1 MPKKIL
7 IFLSIALFLYLFDWF
22 LNSDDENMIY
32 VSDNDIDF
40 LISTWNDQMQRPPN
54 EEELKTIIENFIQNE
69 VLYREALKLNLDS
82 GDIIV
87 KRRLVQKL
95 GFLKQEEGVKIPNDK
110 ELKEYVN
117 ENKVQFEIPKS
128 LSFNHLFFSKE
139 SRSIEEVRQY
149 LVNKNIKSDP
159 FLLGRNFSDKTIRQI
174 QRDFG
179 DKFAAS
185 LDQLTT
191 LKNDLII
198 ESIYGWHIVNVSN
211 IENSYLPEFNS
222 IRDKLL
228 DTYLLV
234 KKDEVLKKYTEE
246 LIKSYDVSLSKK
258 YSFE

>member
-7 IFLSIALFLYLFDWF
+7 IFLSIAIFLYLFDWF
-22 LNSDDENMIY
+22 LNNDDENMIY

-40 LISTWNDQMQRPPN
+40 LVSTWNDQMQRLPN

-110 ELKEYVN
+110 ELKEYFN
-117 ENKVQFEIPKS
+117 ENKVEFRIPKR
-128 LSFNHLFFSKE
+128 LSFNHIFFSKE
-139 SRSIEEVRQY
+139 SRSLEEVRQY
-149 LVNKNIKSDP
+149 LVNQNIKSDP

-174 QRDFG
+174 RRDFG

-185 LDQLTT
+185 LDQLTV

-198 ESIYGWHIVNVSN
+198 ESIYCWHIVNVSN

>member
-7 IFLSIALFLYLFDWF
+7 IFLSVALFLYLFEWF
-22 LNSDDENMIY
+22 LNNDDENVIY

-40 LISTWNDQMQRPPN
+40 LVSTWNDQMQRPPN
-54 EEELKTIIENFIQNE
+54 EEELKSIIENFIQNE

-110 ELKEYVN
+110 ELKEYFN
-117 ENKVQFEIPKS
+117 ENKVEFRIPKR
-128 LSFNHLFFSKE
+128 LSFNHIFFSKE
-139 SRSIEEVRQY
+139 SRSLEEVRQY
-149 LVNKNIKSDP
+149 LVNKNVKSDP

-185 LDQLTT
+185 LDELTV

-222 IRDKLL
+222 IRDKIL

>member
-40 LISTWNDQMQRPPN
+40 LVSTWNDQMQRPPN

-110 ELKEYVN
+110 ELKEYFN
-117 ENKVQFEIPKS
+117 ENKVEFRIPKR
-128 LSFNHLFFSKE
+128 LSFNHIFFSKE
-139 SRSIEEVRQY
+139 SREI
-149 LVNKNIKSDP
+149 
-159 FLLGRNFSDKTIRQI
+159 LLRKR
-174 QRDFG
+174 
-179 DKFAAS
+179 
-185 LDQLTT
+185 
-191 LKNDLII
+191 
-198 ESIYGWHIVNVSN
+198 
-211 IENSYLPEFNS
+211 
-222 IRDKLL
+222 
-228 DTYLLV
+228 
-234 KKDEVLKKYTEE
+234 
-246 LIKSYDVSLSKK
+246 YD
-258 YSFE
+258 

>member
-1 MPKKIL
+1 MSKKIL
-7 IFLSIALFLYLFDWF
+7 IFLSVALFLYLFEWF
-22 LNSDDENMIY
+22 LNNDDENVIY

-40 LISTWNDQMQRPPN
+40 LVSTWNDQMQRPPN

-95 GFLKQEEGVKIPNDK
+95 GFLKQAAGGKIANDK
-110 ELKEYVN
+110 ELKEYFN
-117 ENKVQFEIPKS
+117 ENKVQFRIPKR
-128 LSFNHLFFSKE
+128 LSFNHIFFSKE
-139 SRSIEEVRQY
+139 SRSLEEVRQY
-149 LVNKNIKSDP
+149 LVDKNIKSDP

>member
-7 IFLSIALFLYLFDWF
+7 IFLSVALFLYLFEWF
-22 LNSDDENMIY
+22 LNNDDENVIY

-40 LISTWNDQMQRPPN
+40 LVSTWNDQMQRPPN
-54 EEELKTIIENFIQNE
+54 EEELKSIIENFIQNE

-110 ELKEYVN
+110 ELKEYFN
-117 ENKVQFEIPKS
+117 ENKVEFRIPKR
-128 LSFNHLFFSKE
+128 LSFNHIFFSKE
-139 SRSIEEVRQY
+139 SRSLEEVRQY
-149 LVNKNIKSDP
+149 LVNKNVKSDP

-174 QRDFG
+174 RRDFG

-185 LDQLTT
+185 LDELTV

>member
-7 IFLSIALFLYLFDWF
+7 IFLSIAIFLYLFDWF
-22 LNSDDENMIY
+22 LNNDDENVIY

-40 LISTWNDQMQRPPN
+40 LVSTWNDQMQRPPN

-110 ELKEYVN
+110 ELKEYFN
-117 ENKVQFEIPKS
+117 ENKVEFRIPKR
-128 LSFNHLFFSKE
+128 LSFNHIFFSKE
-139 SRSIEEVRQY
+139 SRTLEEVRRY

-185 LDQLTT
+185 LDELTT

-198 ESIYGWHIVNVSN
+198 ESIYGWHIVNVFN
-211 IENSYLPEFNS
+211 IENSYLPEFDS

-246 LIKSYDVSLSKK
+246 LIKSYDVSLSEK

>member
-1 MPKKIL
+1 MDLVFNYDEDELNIFISDQEIESL
-7 IFLSIALFLYLFDWF
+7 IYAWELQVGRSPTRTDIK
-22 LNSDDENMIY
+22 NIIDDVIK
-32 VSDNDIDF
+32 
-40 LISTWNDQMQRPPN
+40 
-54 EEELKTIIENFIQNE
+54 EEI
-69 VLYREALKLNLDS
+69 LYREALKLNLDR

-95 GFLKQEEGVKIPNDK
+95 GFLKQEEGVKIPNDE
-110 ELKEYVN
+110 ELKKFFD
-117 ENKVQFEIPKS
+117 ENKGEFRIPKR
-128 LSFNHLFFSKE
+128 LSFNHIFFSKE
-139 SRSIEEVRQY
+139 SRSLKEVKQY
-149 LVNKNIKSDP
+149 LEDKNIKSDP

-185 LDQLTT
+185 LDELTT

-211 IENSYLPEFNS
+211 IEDSYLPEFNF
-222 IRDKLL
+222 IKDKLL

-234 KKDEVLKKYTEE
+234 KKDEVLKKYTED

>member
-1 MPKKIL
+1 M
-7 IFLSIALFLYLFDWF
+7 YLFDWF

-40 LISTWNDQMQRPPN
+40 LVSTWNDQMQRLPN

-110 ELKEYVN
+110 ELKEYFN
-117 ENKVQFEIPKS
+117 ENKVQFRIPKS
-128 LSFNHLFFSKE
+128 LSFNHIFFSKE
-139 SRSIEEVRQY
+139 SRSLEEVRQY

>member
-7 IFLSIALFLYLFDWF
+7 IFLSIALFLYLFEWF
-22 LNSDDENMIY
+22 LNNDNENVIY

-40 LISTWNDQMQRPPN
+40 LVSTWNDQMQRPPN
-54 EEELKTIIENFIQNE
+54 EEELKSIIENFIQNE

-110 ELKEYVN
+110 ELKEYFN
-117 ENKVQFEIPKS
+117 ENKVEFRIPKR
-128 LSFNHLFFSKE
+128 LSFNHIFFSKE
-139 SRSIEEVRQY
+139 SRSLEEVRQY

-174 QRDFG
+174 RRDFG

-185 LDQLTT
+185 LDELTV

>member
-7 IFLSIALFLYLFDWF
+7 IFLSIAFFLYLFEWF
-22 LNSDDENMIY
+22 LNNDDENVIY

-40 LISTWNDQMQRPPN
+40 LVSTWNDQMQRPPN
-54 EEELKTIIENFIQNE
+54 EEELKSIIENFIQNE
-69 VLYREALKLNLDS
+69 VLYREALKLNLDR

-110 ELKEYVN
+110 ELKEYFN
-117 ENKVQFEIPKS
+117 ENKVEFRIPKR
-128 LSFNHLFFSKE
+128 LSFNHIFFSKE
-139 SRSIEEVRQY
+139 SRSLEEVRQY
-149 LVNKNIKSDP
+149 LVDKNIKSDP

-185 LDQLTT
+185 LDELTS

-222 IRDKLL
+222 IREKLL

>member
-40 LISTWNDQMQRPPN
+40 LVSTWNDQMQRPPN

-110 ELKEYVN
+110 ELKEYFN
-117 ENKVQFEIPKS
+117 ENKVEFRIPKR
-128 LSFNHLFFSKE
+128 LSFNHIFFSKE
-139 SRSIEEVRQY
+139 SRSFEEVRQY

-185 LDQLTT
+185 LDELTS

-198 ESIYGWHIVNVSN
+198 ESIYGWHIVNVSD

>member
-32 VSDNDIDF
+32 VNDNDIDF
-40 LISTWNDQMQRPPN
+40 LVSTWNDQMQRPPN
-54 EEELKTIIENFIQNE
+54 DEELKTIIENFIQNE
-69 VLYREALKLNLDS
+69 VLYREALKLNLDR

-110 ELKEYVN
+110 ELKEYFN
-117 ENKVQFEIPKS
+117 ENKVQFRIPKR
-128 LSFNHLFFSKE
+128 LSFNHIFFSKE
-139 SRSIEEVRQY
+139 SRSLEEVRQY

-198 ESIYGWHIVNVSN
+198 ESIYGWHIVNVSS

>member
-1 MPKKIL
+1 M
-7 IFLSIALFLYLFDWF
+7 
-22 LNSDDENMIY
+22 
-32 VSDNDIDF
+32 
-40 LISTWNDQMQRPPN
+40 
-54 EEELKTIIENFIQNE
+54 
-69 VLYREALKLNLDS
+69 
-82 GDIIV
+82 
-87 KRRLVQKL
+87 
-95 GFLKQEEGVKIPNDK
+95 
-110 ELKEYVN
+110 
-117 ENKVQFEIPKS
+117 
-128 LSFNHLFFSKE
+128 
-139 SRSIEEVRQY
+139 RQY

-174 QRDFG
+174 RRDFG

-185 LDQLTT
+185 LDELTI

>member
-1 MPKKIL
+1 M
-7 IFLSIALFLYLFDWF
+7 
-22 LNSDDENMIY
+22 
-32 VSDNDIDF
+32 
-40 LISTWNDQMQRPPN
+40 
-54 EEELKTIIENFIQNE
+54 
-69 VLYREALKLNLDS
+69 KLNLDS

-95 GFLKQEEGVKIPNDK
+95 GFLKQEEGVKIPNDN
-110 ELKEYVN
+110 ELKEYFN
-117 ENKVQFEIPKS
+117 ENKVEFRIPKR
-128 LSFNHLFFSKE
+128 LSFNHIFFSKE
-139 SRSIEEVRQY
+139 SRTLEEVRQY
-149 LVNKNIKSDP
+149 LVNKNVKSDP

>member
-7 IFLSIALFLYLFDWF
+7 IFISIALFLYLFDWF
-22 LNSDDENMIY
+22 LNIDDENMIY

-40 LISTWNDQMQRPPN
+40 LVSTWNDQMQRPPN
-54 EEELKTIIENFIQNE
+54 KEELKTIIENFIQNE

-110 ELKEYVN
+110 ELKEYFN
-117 ENKVQFEIPKS
+117 ENKVQFRIPKS
-128 LSFNHLFFSKE
+128 LSFNHIFFSKE

-228 DTYLLV
+228 DSYLLV

-246 LIKSYDVSLSKK
+246 LIKSYEVSLSKK